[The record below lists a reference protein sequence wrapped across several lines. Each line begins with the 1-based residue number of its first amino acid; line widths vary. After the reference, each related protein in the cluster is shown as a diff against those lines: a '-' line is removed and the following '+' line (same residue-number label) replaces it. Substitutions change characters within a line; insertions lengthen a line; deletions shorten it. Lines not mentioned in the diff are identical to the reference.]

1 MLDPFSWNTLAGVGQ
16 YGALLPPRTWN
27 KEPLV
32 GSAITVAQNVDD
44 ATTITTATWDPHT
57 TLITCDNNA
66 YSVAVVDCTA
76 LDIAYDQINRLN
88 AMWIQ
93 GDTLYLYW
101 YDALIASFV
110 TSNFGEVTQAFLL
123 MDDVRHYQ
131 QAHSTLMLVYSR
143 AGTIYYRLQADRF
156 SVEYTVGTM
165 QANGVIRNIGMNVY
179 YRLQIAIGGLDY
191 GDLTEQLICVDDTYV
206 MWDTYYLGSNVQ

>member
-27 KEPLV
+27 KDPLV
-32 GSAITVAQNVDD
+32 GSAVTIAQNVDD
-44 ATTITTATWDPHT
+44 ATIITTATWDPHT
-57 TLITCDNNA
+57 TLITCDNNP

-76 LDIAYDQINRLN
+76 VDIAYDQINRLN
-88 AMWIQ
+88 AMWVQ
-93 GDTLYLYW
+93 DDNVFLYW
-101 YDALIASFV
+101 YDALTASFV

-143 AGTIYYRLQADRF
+143 AGTIYYRLQSDRF
-156 SVEYTVGTM
+156 SIEYTVGTM

-191 GDLTEQLICVDDTYV
+191 GDLTDQLICVDDLYV
-206 MWDTYYLGSNVQ
+206 MLDTYYLGSNVQ